1 MEIFLVF
8 IFVVIIAVTGF
19 GKKRATYSNPPQSSL
34 PDPSI
39 FQHYERKDSL
49 FVNRSE
55 LAFFHCLGRALPPQF
70 FVITKPRLEDVIGV
84 KKNLG
89 DAKLGFSLR
98 GRVKSRHIDFLVMD
112 GYGRPHIA
120 IELDGRSHKS
130 KKALAGDVL
139 KDGIFAAVNLPLRRV
154 IVGDDFAKAA
164 FEIAQGLNPQR
175 LEA

>member
-1 MEIFLVF
+1 MEVFLIL
-8 IFVVIIAVTGF
+8 IFVGVMALSLL
-19 GKKRATYSNPPQSSL
+19 GKKRSPYSPPESRL
-34 PDPSI
+34 PDPTI

-55 LAFFHCLGRALPPQF
+55 LAFFHALARAVPPSF
-70 FVITKPRLEDVIGV
+70 FVLTKPRLEDVIGV

-89 DAKLGFSLR
+89 DAKLGFALR
-98 GRVKSRHIDFLVMD
+98 GRVKSRHIDFLVID
-112 GYGRPHIA
+112 DQGRPRIA

-154 IVGDDFAKAA
+154 IVGEDFAKAA
-164 FEIAQGLNPQR
+164 FEIAQGLNP
-175 LEA
+175 